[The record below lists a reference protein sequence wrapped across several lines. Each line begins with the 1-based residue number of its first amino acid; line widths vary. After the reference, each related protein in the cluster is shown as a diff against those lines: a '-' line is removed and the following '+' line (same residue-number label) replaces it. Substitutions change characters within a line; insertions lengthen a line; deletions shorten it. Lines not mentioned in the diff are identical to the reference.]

1 MSHLKPRNS
10 SQKYAV
16 ITGASSGIGYA
27 LATVFS
33 KRGYKVIG
41 ASPQSVLHLQD
52 PLVKEYGV
60 ISVPCDITN
69 LDDLKRLK
77 DIVLKETGG
86 YVDILY
92 NNAGIAIGGPA
103 AEMDEAKVNK
113 IFQINVIGHINVTKQ
128 LAPFVIN
135 AKGSI
140 IFTSSV
146 AARVPLAWISIYS
159 ATKAAIDAYAQT
171 LHGEMAP
178 FGVKVHSV
186 ITGGVNTQIGAEE
199 TVAEAE
205 KQFGNSL
212 YNVDGAIESGM
223 AAKEMSVRNG
233 VSAELYARDVARKVL
248 KRLNKFNLYAG
259 SSGYTLHFISRYY
272 PLWLVEYIMQW
283 FFKQLRVFRNIRK
296 SRK

>member
-1 MSHLKPRNS
+1 MSYSKTQSRP
-10 SQKYAV
+10 KYAV

-113 IFQINVIGHINVTKQ
+113 IFQVNVIGHINVTKQ

-146 AARVPLAWISIYS
+146 AARVPLAWTSIYS

-186 ITGGVNTQIGAEE
+186 ITGGVNTQIGALEPLAE
-199 TVAEAE
+199 TE
-205 KQFGNSL
+205 KRFQHSL
-212 YNVDGAIESGM
+212 YNVDGILESTKATKGM
-223 AAKEMSVRNG
+223 
-233 VSAELYARDVARKVL
+233 
-248 KRLNKFNLYAG
+248 
-259 SSGYTLHFISRYY
+259 T
-272 PLWLVEYIMQW
+272 
-283 FFKQLRVFRNIRK
+283 
-296 SRK
+296 